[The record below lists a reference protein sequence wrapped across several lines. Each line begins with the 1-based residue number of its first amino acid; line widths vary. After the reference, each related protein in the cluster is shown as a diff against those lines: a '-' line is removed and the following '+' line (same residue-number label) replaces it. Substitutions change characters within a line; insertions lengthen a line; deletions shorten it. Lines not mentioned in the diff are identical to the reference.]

1 LNDIFTL
8 TRVKTLKNNLG
19 IVLLPFMKIRDI
31 FSNWRA
37 ATNASNAFS
46 KLAWTFT
53 GDGHVWV
60 MLLPKTP
67 HPLACHIKYD
77 RFPTSAA
84 VDRALIRAFSVGF
97 AGDDLQ
103 KKGSWTVW
111 GAKGLVSQVPAMVF
125 SKQAMVNHE
134 LEWDFFWD
142 KLIFGGRSST
152 GDFSVPGGW

>member
-1 LNDIFTL
+1 
-8 TRVKTLKNNLG
+8 
-19 IVLLPFMKIRDI
+19 MKIRDI